1 MICGMLKLSGNESCN
16 RRCFRIDPAQR
27 FSTGFSLIDNV
38 LLFDYLWRT
47 FEKEEWMM
55 FAMVEFPGCLE
66 GLYCASTLSSRW
78 RYRNGKTVAL
88 IWPIDK
94 MVELVITELVQCSFN
109 IRSFD
114 LNFQELMWNIYIYI
128 FSCSCWKIF
137 QRWKSNKAT
146 VRGDV

>member
-1 MICGMLKLSGNESCN
+1 MICGMLKLSGNESRN

-66 GLYCASTLSSRW
+66 GLYCASTLSW

-114 LNFQELMWNIYIYI
+114 LNFQELMWNIYI